1 MFWRHVVASS
11 AAAEVAGND
20 EYRDSHMSAIFSEGL
35 SFSGFERDYF
45 ALNLGRV
52 EAVTAAGAAGGA
64 NAAGGSSGAGSIRY
78 LDISGITGT
87 DSISDG
93 RGAAYA
99 DFDNDGDTDI
109 FLVALQGSAHHL
121 FRNNIGQDAGF
132 LRIQLEG
139 TRSGTDAFGA
149 IVRVKTSAGILTKVK
164 SGGSGFLAQ
173 HDPRLLFGLGSDTAA
188 EWVEISWPSGATQR
202 IENVPAGSSIHAI
215 EDSARTTTT
224 ATFVDEHRFN
234 LVDPLPPEDALFAKL
249 TIDRA
254 TPMPDLSLESWASL
268 ESPDGGA
275 TSLHDITAPGR
286 RTLLNIWATWCIP
299 CRKEMPELELL
310 APRLA
315 AAGIDLV
322 GLSID
327 TEQTR
332 QRVVPFLESLGI
344 TYPSYFADTAE
355 VAALFR
361 GANIF
366 VPMSIL
372 LDENGRPA
380 RVFSGWSPATETALE
395 ELVST
400 SR

>member
-1 MFWRHVVASS
+1 MVASS
-11 AAAEVAGND
+11 TEAETAGND
-20 EYRDSHMSAIFSEGL
+20 EYRDDHMSAIFSEGL
-35 SFSGFERDYF
+35 SFSGFERNYF
-45 ALNLGRV
+45 GLNLGNRG
-52 EAVTAAGAAGGA
+52 AVTAVDGLVGANGAGNPSAAG
-64 NAAGGSSGAGSIRY
+64 SVRY
-78 LDISGITGT
+78 LDISGITGA
-87 DSISDG
+87 DSLSDG
-93 RGAAYA
+93 RGAAFA

-109 FLVALQGSAHHL
+109 FLVTLQGSAHHL

-132 LRIQLEG
+132 LRIELEG

-173 HDPRLLFGLGSDTAA
+173 SDPRLLFGLGSDEAA
-188 EWVEISWPSGATQR
+188 EWVEITWPSGAIQR
-202 IENVPAGSSIHAI
+202 LDNVPAGSSLRAI
-215 EDSARTTTT
+215 EGTAHTT
-224 ATFVDEHRFN
+224 ATETFVDEHRFS

-254 TPMPDLSLESWASL
+254 ARMPDLRLESLESL
-268 ESPDGGA
+268 ESPDGE
-275 TSLHDITAPGR
+275 TISLHDITVPGR

-310 APRLA
+310 APGLA

-327 TEQTR
+327 TERTR
-332 QRVVPFLESLGI
+332 QRVVPFLAGLGI

-361 GANIF
+361 DENIF

-372 LDENGRPA
+372 LDEEGRPS
-380 RVFSGWSPATETALE
+380 RVFSGWSPATEAALE
-395 ELVST
+395 DLVSGG
-400 SR
+400 R

>member
-1 MFWRHVVASS
+1 MASS
-11 AAAEVAGND
+11 AEAEAAGND
-20 EYRDSHMSAIFSEGL
+20 EYRDNHMSAIFKEGL
-35 SFSGFERDYF
+35 SFSGFERDYLG
-45 ALNLGRV
+45 LNLG
-52 EAVTAAGAAGGA
+52 GAIATRGAGGTNEA
-64 NAAGGSSGAGSIRY
+64 SGPGDETPVHY
-78 LDISGITGT
+78 LDISGISGA

-93 RGAAYA
+93 RGAAFA

-109 FLVALQGSAHHL
+109 FMVTLQGSAHHL
-121 FRNNIGQDAGF
+121 FRNNIGQDANF
-132 LRIQLEG
+132 LRIELEG

-164 SGGSGFLAQ
+164 SGGAGFLAQ
-173 HDPRLLFGLGSDTAA
+173 HDPRLLFGLGSDAMA
-188 EWVEISWPSGATQR
+188 EWVEITWPSGATQR
-202 IENVPAGSSIHAI
+202 LETVPAGSSIRAI
-215 EDSARTTTT
+215 EGSTDTTTT
-224 ATFVDEHRFN
+224 ETSVDEHRFS

-254 TPMPDLSLESWASL
+254 ERMPDLSLESL
-268 ESPDGGA
+268 ESPDGET
-275 TSLHDITAPGR
+275 TSLHEITAPGR

-332 QRVVPFLESLGI
+332 QRVVPFLESLKI

-355 VAALFR
+355 VAALFQ
-361 GANIF
+361 GENIF

-372 LDENGRPA
+372 LDEDGRPT
-380 RVFSGWSPATETALE
+380 RVFSGWSPATEAALE
-395 ELVST
+395 DLVST
-400 SR
+400 RGVF

>member
-1 MFWRHVVASS
+1 MASS
-11 AAAEVAGND
+11 AEAETASND
-20 EYRDSHMSAIFSEGL
+20 EYRDNHMSAIFTEGL
-35 SFSGFERDYF
+35 SFSGFERDYVG
-45 ALNLGRV
+45 LNLGG
-52 EAVTAAGAAGGA
+52 ADAAH
-64 NAAGGSSGAGSIRY
+64 SSTGDPVSIRY
-78 LDISGITGT
+78 LAISGISGA
-87 DSISDG
+87 DSLSDG
-93 RGAAYA
+93 RGAAFA

-132 LRIQLEG
+132 LRIGLEG

-164 SGGSGFLAQ
+164 SGGAGFLGQ

-188 EWVEISWPSGATQR
+188 EWVEITWPGGATQR
-202 IENVPAGSSIHAI
+202 LDNVPTGASIRAI
-215 EDSARTTTT
+215 EGSAGAV
-224 ATFVDEHRFN
+224 ATETLADEHRFS

-249 TIDRA
+249 TINRA
-254 TPMPDLSLESWASL
+254 ERMPDLSLESLESL
-268 ESPDGGA
+268 ESPDGAA
-275 TSLHDITAPGR
+275 TSLHEITAPGR

-332 QRVVPFLESLGI
+332 HRVVPFLDSLGI
-344 TYPSYFADTAE
+344 TYPSYFADTDE
-355 VAALFR
+355 VAALYR

-380 RVFSGWSPATETALE
+380 RVFSGWSPQTEAALE

-400 SR
+400 SH

>member
-1 MFWRHVVASS
+1 MVASS
-11 AAAEVAGND
+11 TEAETAGND
-20 EYRDSHMSAIFSEGL
+20 EYRDDHMSAIFREGL
-35 SFSGFERDYF
+35 SFSGFERDYLG
-45 ALNLGRV
+45 LNLGNRGTV
-52 EAVTAAGAAGGA
+52 GNPSAAG
-64 NAAGGSSGAGSIRY
+64 SVRY
-78 LDISGITGT
+78 LNISGITGA
-87 DSISDG
+87 DSLSDG
-93 RGAAYA
+93 RGATFA

-109 FLVALQGSAHHL
+109 FLVTLQGSAHHL
-121 FRNNIGQDAGF
+121 FRNNISQDAGF
-132 LRIQLEG
+132 LRIELEG

-173 HDPRLLFGLGSDTAA
+173 GDPRLLFGLGSDEAA
-188 EWVEISWPSGATQR
+188 EWVEITWPGGATQR
-202 IENVPAGSSIHAI
+202 LDNVPAGSSLRVI
-215 EDSARTTTT
+215 ERAAHTTTT
-224 ATFVDEHRFN
+224 ETFVDEHRFS

-254 TPMPDLSLESWASL
+254 TRMPDLHLERL
-268 ESPDGGA
+268 ESPDGE
-275 TSLHDITAPGR
+275 TISLHDITVPGR

-299 CRKEMPELELL
+299 CRKEMPELDLL

-327 TEQTR
+327 TERTR
-332 QRVVPFLESLGI
+332 QRVIPFLESLGI
-344 TYPSYFADTAE
+344 TYPSYFADTEE
-355 VAALFR
+355 VAGLFR

-380 RVFSGWSPATETALE
+380 RVFSGWSPATEAALE
-395 ELVST
+395 DLVSG

>member
-1 MFWRHVVASS
+1 MASS
-11 AAAEVAGND
+11 AEAETAGND
-20 EYRDSHMSAIFSEGL
+20 EYRDKHMSAIFTEGL
-35 SFSGFERDYF
+35 SFSGFERDYVG
-45 ALNLGRV
+45 LNLGGADAV
-52 EAVTAAGAAGGA
+52 EGSGGDPV
-64 NAAGGSSGAGSIRY
+64 SIRY
-78 LDISGITGT
+78 LAISGISGA
-87 DSISDG
+87 DSLSDG
-93 RGAAYA
+93 RGAAFA

-132 LRIQLEG
+132 LRIELEG

-202 IENVPAGSSIHAI
+202 LENVPAGSSIRAI
-215 EDSARTTTT
+215 EGSVHATTTEML
-224 ATFVDEHRFN
+224 VDERRFS

-254 TPMPDLSLESWASL
+254 TPMPDLSLETL
-268 ESPDGGA
+268 EGADGEA
-275 TSLHDITAPGR
+275 TSLYEITAPGR

-344 TYPSYFADTAE
+344 TYPSYFADLDE
-355 VAALFR
+355 VAGLFR

-380 RVFSGWSPATETALE
+380 RVFSGWSPATEAALE
-395 ELVST
+395 ELVGT
-400 SR
+400 SRE

>member
-1 MFWRHVVASS
+1 MASS
-11 AAAEVAGND
+11 TEVESAGND
-20 EYRDSHMSAIFSEGL
+20 EYRDNHMSAIFKEGL
-35 SFSGFERDYF
+35 SFSGFERDYL
-45 ALNLGRV
+45 ALNLG
-52 EAVTAAGAAGGA
+52 
-64 NAAGGSSGAGSIRY
+64 GAGSPNGSAGTVGGSTAIRY
-78 LDISGITGT
+78 LAISGISGA
-87 DSISDG
+87 DSLSDG
-93 RGAAYA
+93 RGAAFA

-109 FLVALQGSAHHL
+109 FLVALQGSAHYL

-132 LRIQLEG
+132 LRIDLEG

-173 HDPRLLFGLGSDTAA
+173 HDPRLLFGLGSDTEA
-188 EWVEISWPSGATQR
+188 EWVEISWPSGAVQR
-202 IENVPAGSSIHAI
+202 FENVPVGSSMRVLEGA
-215 EDSARTTTT
+215 APATT
-224 ATFVDEHRFN
+224 AATLVDEHRFS

-254 TPMPDLSLESWASL
+254 TPMPDLSLESLESL
-268 ESPDGGA
+268 ESPDAGT
-275 TSLHDITAPGR
+275 TSLHRITAPGR

-332 QRVVPFLESLGI
+332 DRVVPFLDSLGI
-344 TYPSYFADTAE
+344 TYPTYFADTDE

-361 GANIF
+361 GANLF

-380 RVFSGWSPATETALE
+380 RVFSGWSPATEAALE